1 MKNYEYILLKLL
13 NAQLTNNKNVV
24 LEDKFLKTV
33 CQLSDNEWWNF
44 IKLAE
49 NHSVLSIIAEN
60 DVLIEHCNTVQKEY
74 IFNEANKV
82 VMKNYRLLWL
92 GSKYQKILKDAGI
105 DTILIKGFAIA
116 IFYDVPEI
124 RKSGDIDILISD
136 KTKMKKAVDVLS
148 SKGLKY
154 VDSQHS
160 NHHIELVNDRGISV
174 ELHQTLAEY
183 FDNKRTDNQLNDI
196 VKEYHKHIIKT
207 AFLGNTFYI
216 PSDGYNAFS
225 LIVHMLQH
233 YLRAG
238 FGLKLLCDWVVF
250 WNRTTIQDTEKEQFM
265 SCVKQLH
272 ITTFVSAITSI
283 CVRYLGLSKKN
294 VSFMMKG
301 IEDTILLHEIM
312 MDIIEAEEFGH
323 SDKNRM
329 VVLRDSGI
337 WSMIC
342 EFHHQMIINYPK
354 MSHYIILWPIL
365 WIRTLWIFLQNNKK
379 IRHTTAL
386 DILKNAS
393 KRSKIRKKMEI

>member
-33 CQLSDNEWWNF
+33 CQLSDNEWWNL

-124 RKSGDIDILISD
+124 RKSGDIDILIPD

-365 WIRTLWIFLQNNKK
+365 WICTLWIFLQNNKK

-393 KRSKIRKKMEI
+393 KRSRIRKKMEI